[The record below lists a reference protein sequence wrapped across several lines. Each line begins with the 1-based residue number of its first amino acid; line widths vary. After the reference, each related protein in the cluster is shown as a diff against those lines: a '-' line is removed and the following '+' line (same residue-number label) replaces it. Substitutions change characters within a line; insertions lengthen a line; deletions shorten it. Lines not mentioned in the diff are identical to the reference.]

1 MIKIIAEI
9 GQNHNG
15 DMSLARELIAAA
27 KGSGADVAKFQLYD
41 AAALF
46 PKERNEWYEY
56 NCKTEINFDQ
66 ALELANECRRQGIEF
81 MASPFDCERVR
92 WLERLH
98 VSQIKLASRSICDTK
113 LIEAIVATNLPVIAS
128 LGLWT
133 KSVFPTI
140 GSFGQVSYLYCICK
154 YPTPLSDFYFDKVD
168 FTKYSGFSD
177 HSIGVTASI
186 VAMSRGAKIIEKH
199 FTLDKTMH
207 GPDHAG
213 SMTPNELKEISEFR
227 KSLVQCLYGVKDETT
242 KPPNIFSLS

>member
-81 MASPFDCERVR
+81 MASPFVPEGALSVI
-92 WLERLH
+92 
-98 VSQIKLASRSICDTK
+98 IK
-113 LIEAIVATNLPVIAS
+113 
-128 LGLWT
+128 
-133 KSVFPTI
+133 VFPTLVRAFSI
-140 GSFGQVSYLYCICK
+140 SPILDSGMYNTWQVVMSSAFL
-154 YPTPLSDFYFDKVD
+154 KVL
-168 FTKYSGFSD
+168 
-177 HSIGVTASI
+177 
-186 VAMSRGAKIIEKH
+186 
-199 FTLDKTMH
+199 TL
-207 GPDHAG
+207 
-213 SMTPNELKEISEFR
+213 
-227 KSLVQCLYGVKDETT
+227 
-242 KPPNIFSLS
+242 IF